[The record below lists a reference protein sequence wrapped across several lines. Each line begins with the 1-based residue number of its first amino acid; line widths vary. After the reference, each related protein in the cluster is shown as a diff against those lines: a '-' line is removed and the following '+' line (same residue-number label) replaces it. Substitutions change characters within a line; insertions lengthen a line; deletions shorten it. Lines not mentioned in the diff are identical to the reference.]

1 MIGELVIRGATVLDP
16 EMPLRTA
23 DILVIDGRIAEV
35 GHVTAAATTNTIDGA
50 GLVAMPGLVNAHTHS
65 GQHLDRGIAPS
76 LPLDLWLMWVVYAGV
91 EFSPDD
97 SYTLALSGALEM
109 TRTGCTAVLDHPWVP
124 VDGFDQHIE
133 ALAAA
138 YADAGMRC
146 GLAPMIQ
153 DRDIFESIGFGDAPA
168 PPALSEP
175 VAAHRL
181 IEAMEQFLH
190 RYAGRRLLTPM
201 VGPSAPQRCSDELMV
216 GLAELARTHAA
227 PLHTHVLETRSQVFA
242 TRERYGTSVLDYL
255 DSIGGLNERTSLA
268 HCVWLDADEY
278 ELVRSTGSTIVHN
291 PISNLRCGSGI
302 LPLSGLLHGGVSV
315 GLGADGAASNDNQNM
330 FEAMKV
336 AALLHTLA
344 SPFQQWPT
352 ATQIWSA
359 GLRGGARAL
368 HAEIGSLTPGRRAD
382 IVLLDTERHV
392 AADHDALV
400 RSLVFAE
407 HGESVHTVIVDGDV
421 VIEDGTRTRTP
432 DGHRAREREL
442 LQRIH
447 ASLPGREAL
456 LARYGP
462 ALTAVHHRDEAT
474 PLTIRRMPA
483 ITPAFATTTTNK
495 NTATNPPDAER
506 WST

>member
-16 EMPLRTA
+16 DMPLRTA
-23 DILVIDGRIAEV
+23 DIHVVDGRIAEI
-35 GHVTAAATTNTIDGA
+35 GHVTAAAATTNTIDGA

-91 EFSPDD
+91 EFSPED

-124 VDGFDQHIE
+124 VDGFEQHIE
-133 ALAAA
+133 AMAAA
-138 YADAGMRC
+138 YDDAGMRC

-153 DRDIFESIGFGDAPA
+153 DRDIFESIGFSETPA
-168 PPALSEP
+168 PPAMSEP
-175 VAAHRL
+175 IAAHRF
-181 IEAMEQFLH
+181 IERMEQFLQRH
-190 RYAGRRLLTPM
+190 AGRPLLRPM
-201 VGPSAPQRCSDELMV
+201 VGPSAPQRCSHELMV
-216 GLAELARTHAA
+216 GLVGLARTHTA

-255 DSIGGLNERTSLA
+255 DDIGALNERTSLA

-278 ELVRSTGSTIVHN
+278 ELVRSSGSTIVHN

-302 LPLSGLLHGGVSV
+302 LPLSGLLHGDVSV

-330 FEAMKV
+330 FETMKV
-336 AALLHTLA
+336 AALMHTLA
-344 SPFQQWPT
+344 GPFQLWPT
-352 ATQIWSA
+352 PTQIWAA
-359 GLRGGARAL
+359 GLNGGARAL
-368 HAEIGSLTPGRRAD
+368 DAEIGSLTPGRRAD
-382 IVLLDTERHV
+382 ILLLDTERHT
-392 AADHDALV
+392 AMDRDALV

-407 HGESVHTVIVDGDV
+407 HGESVHSVIVDGDV
-421 VIEDGTRTRTP
+421 VIDDRTRCRTHT
-432 DGHRAREREL
+432 GHAAREREL

-447 ASLPGREAL
+447 ASLPAREAL
-456 LARYGP
+456 LAEYGP
-462 ALTAVHHRDEAT
+462 ALTTVHERDEAT
-474 PLTIRRMPA
+474 PLAIQRMPT
-483 ITPAFATTTTNK
+483 ITPAFETVA
-495 NTATNPPDAER
+495 PHDAER